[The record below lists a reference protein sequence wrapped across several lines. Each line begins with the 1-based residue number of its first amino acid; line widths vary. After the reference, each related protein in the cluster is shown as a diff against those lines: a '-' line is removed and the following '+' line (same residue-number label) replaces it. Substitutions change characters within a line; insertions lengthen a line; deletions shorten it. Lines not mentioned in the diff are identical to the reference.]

1 MIIGVTPRMWRLKS
15 QTRSESSGKE
25 ASGASGADLVKDV
38 ALLVRRGLLHRF
50 KMNVVVAESAWRARG
65 VRDEGAGPRGD
76 GPRGL

>member
-1 MIIGVTPRMWRLKS
+1 MWRLKS

-38 ALLVRRGLLHRF
+38 ALLGRRGKLLRI
-50 KMNVVVAESAWRARG
+50 KVNVVAESAWRARG

-76 GPRGL
+76 GPRSL